1 MAASLVSLSPG
12 WAQADEFLRVTAPMS
27 PFSGDRQPLPASWMK
42 RESDSSPSCGV
53 SSEEEESD
61 RESQDSEQALP
72 METEA
77 VDGVLQEQAVVEGLT
92 NLGRSGLGTELVYR
106 HLALSGRNLNDIN
119 ILSGYVHLQKLD
131 LSHNKINDLSCLG
144 HMPFLLELDASYN
157 ELRTFLD
164 FEPPRNLK
172 VVDLSHNIITEMK
185 DLSAYQALT
194 SLDLSNNQ
202 IEEIKGL
209 EKCVSLTYLDLAHNK
224 ISTIDGLCSLPIK
237 TLSLASNQIQQIT
250 GLDGLMSLHK
260 LDLSGNSISS
270 LEGLEEHNLLETIN
284 LEGNKISDL
293 DEIRYLEDLP
303 LLRELTLLKNPV
315 QELAEYWHSVIFMLQ
330 RLTGLDQKKIQVEEK
345 VAAVNKYNP
354 PPEVIAGQDHMANI
368 MYSMIQSQR
377 VFDSTLPSQD
387 APYPML
393 VMTGP
398 QSCGKREL
406 THRLVRDFKD
416 FFRYGPCHTTR
427 NPYFG
432 EEKRFDYH
440 FVSTEAFEE
449 MICSGKFI
457 LTMKYCGHY
466 YGLSRDTIESIAR
479 DGLAC
484 CTHMEIEGVR
494 SLKNSY
500 FEPRYVLLVP
510 MNKEKYEGS
519 LRRKGLFSRPEI
531 ELAVSRVDDYI
542 QLNQDIPGFFDAVI
556 NVDDL
561 DDAFKKLSL
570 LVKEYLGLTEAID
583 SSTVHRPSQDK
594 PPTDTSK
601 MMDQKYS
608 LLSSGTGTRT
618 QTTAPNG
625 FLDSAARTY
634 SARVSAKLSATR
646 NPLEEASIQRRHQ
659 AARQALVVKT
669 PSTYNQLLQR
679 GAVTA
684 PAPVSPQ
691 LRLVDSSSEPSI
703 LPSGSNIT
711 QDQSLFPPSPD
722 TSSRESRASSGLS
735 MLSSAGAYSAE
746 GSAVLH
752 TPTFTFELAEAVPI
766 EPLDL
771 TGIGPATEGLK
782 EPSASNSTPETPR
795 LLSTDRSDIR
805 ASKAKVSPSRLSIP
819 SRPGSNTK
827 PVLPPIPSGRKLKE
841 P

>member
-1 MAASLVSLSPG
+1 MAASLVALTPG
-12 WAQADEFLRVTAPMS
+12 WAQSDEFLRVHTPLS
-27 PFSGDRQPLPASWMK
+27 PLSGDPQPLPASWMQ
-42 RESDSSPSCGV
+42 RESSSSPSCGG

-61 RESQDSEQALP
+61 RESQDSEQELS
-72 METEA
+72 METVHED
-77 VDGVLQEQAVVEGLT
+77 VGGVLQEQTVMAGLS
-92 NLGRSGLGTELVYR
+92 NLGRSGLGTKLVYR

-119 ILSGYVHLQKLD
+119 ILSGYVHLEKLD

-157 ELRTFLD
+157 ELSTLLD

-172 VVDLSHNIITEMK
+172 VVNLSHNIITEMK

-194 SLDLSNNQ
+194 RLDLSYNQ

-209 EKCVSLTYLDLAHNK
+209 EKCVSLTYLDLSHNN
-224 ISTIDGLCSLPIK
+224 ISTIGGLFNLPIK
-237 TLSLASNQIQQIT
+237 TLFLASNQIQQIT
-250 GLDGLMSLHK
+250 GLEDLMSLHK

-270 LEGLEEHNLLETIN
+270 LEGLEEHDLLETIN
-284 LEGNKISDL
+284 LEENKISEL
-293 DEIRYLEDLP
+293 DEIRYLQDLP

-315 QELAEYWHSVIFMLQ
+315 QELGEYWHSVIFMLQ
-330 RLTGLDQKKIQVEEK
+330 RLTDLDQKKIQVEEK

-377 VFDSTLPSQD
+377 VFDSTLPSQE

-440 FVSTEAFEE
+440 FVSTETFEE

-531 ELAVSRVDDYI
+531 ELAVSRVDEYI

-556 NVDDL
+556 NVDDI
-561 DDAFKKLSL
+561 DDAYKKLSL

-583 SSTVHRPSQDK
+583 PITLQRTSLECPI
-594 PPTDTSK
+594 PDTSK
-601 MMDQKYS
+601 TRDQKHS

-634 SARVSAKLSATR
+634 SARVSAKLSATK

-659 AARQALVVKT
+659 AARQALTVKT

-679 GAVTA
+679 GTA
-684 PAPVSPQ
+684 PATQSPQ
-691 LRLVDSSSEPSI
+691 LRLVDCSSEPSL
-703 LPSGSNIT
+703 LPSGSNVT

-722 TSSRESRASSGLS
+722 TSSRESGSSSCLS

-746 GSAVLH
+746 GLAGVR
-752 TPTFTFELAEAVPI
+752 TPTFTFQLAEDVPI

-771 TGIGPATEGLK
+771 TGIGPGTGGLK

-805 ASKAKVSPSRLSIP
+805 SSRSKVSPSRLSIT

-827 PVLPPIPSGRKLKE
+827 PVLPPIPSGRKIKE